1 MLWFCV
7 LCSAAPIRIL
17 MTLWSRYQTC
27 LKGTA
32 CLTLLGS
39 GGADA
44 DKAAV
49 EVLDALAGKYRN
61 DKLNFAQVDGTVQT
75 GFAEAL
81 GGKDGLPALVVIKGK
96 RDKKMK

>member
-1 MLWFCV
+1 
-7 LCSAAPIRIL
+7 

-81 GGKDGLPALVVIKGK
+81 GGKDAAGAGGHQGQARQEDEVSASVTP
-96 RDKKMK
+96 